1 MTAIE
6 GATQATA
13 LRPRP
18 APPLV
23 LVAELTHRCPLQCA
37 YCSNPLELLGAAN
50 ELATEDWRRVLG
62 QAEGMGILQVLY
74 TGGEPLLRA
83 DLNVLLRTG
92 RALDLYQVLIT
103 SGVGLSARRLRDLLD
118 SGLDA
123 VQLSLQ
129 SLDDLTA
136 RTICGGDFLKRKH
149 EAAAHIRASGTPLI
163 LNAVLHRLNL
173 HEVPALLQFAA
184 DAGAERIELANSQ
197 YYGWALENRAHLLPD
212 LASLQAA
219 EAEVLAFRERH
230 PEVAVQWVVPD
241 YHDASPKP
249 CMGGWASTHL
259 IVGPDGRALPCPAAY
274 VLPELAFPNVNT
286 SSLDEVWY
294 GSAAFQ
300 AYRGTAWMREPC
312 RACPQ
317 REVDFGGCRC
327 QAFLLTGD
335 VRAADPVCSLSPHR
349 GVIDAALAD
358 IGEVPVTT
366 LRHRPR
372 TA

>member
-1 MTAIE
+1 MTA
-6 GATQATA
+6 A
-13 LRPRP
+13 LDAAHLQSSRPRP

-23 LVAELTHRCPLQCA
+23 LVAELTHRCPLQCV
-37 YCSNPLELLGAAN
+37 YCSNPLQLLGAAQ
-50 ELATEDWRRVLG
+50 ELGPGDWRRVLAE
-62 QAEGMGILQVLY
+62 AEGLGILQVLY

-83 DLNVLLRTG
+83 DLGELLRAG
-92 RALDLYQVLIT
+92 RTLDLYQVLIT

-118 SGLDA
+118 AGLDA

-129 SLDDLTA
+129 SLDDLNA

-149 EAAAHIRASGTPLI
+149 EAAALIRESGTPLI

-184 DAGAERIELANSQ
+184 DSGAERIELANSQ

-219 EAEVLAFRERH
+219 EAEVLAFRGRC

-274 VLPELAFPNVNT
+274 VLPELAFPNVRT
-286 SSLDEVWY
+286 SSLEAVWY
-294 GSAAFQ
+294 DSAAFQ

-312 RACPQ
+312 QTCPQ

-335 VRAADPVCSLSPHR
+335 ARAADPVCSLSPHR
-349 GVIDAALAD
+349 GVIDAALED
-358 IGEVPVTT
+358 IGERPAVP

>member
-1 MTAIE
+1 MT
-6 GATQATA
+6 GTLDATPPAT
-13 LRPRP
+13 RPPRP

-23 LVAELTHRCPLQCA
+23 LVAELTHRCPLQCV
-37 YCSNPLELLGAAN
+37 YCSNPLELLGAAR
-50 ELATEDWRRVLG
+50 ELSTEDWRRVLC
-62 QAEGMGILQVLY
+62 QAEAMGILQVLY
-74 TGGEPLLRA
+74 TGGEPLLRP
-83 DLNVLLRTG
+83 DLSVLLRAG
-92 RALDLYQVLIT
+92 RALELYQVLIT
-103 SGVGLSARRLRDLLD
+103 SGVGLSERRLRDLLD
-118 SGLDA
+118 AGLDA

-129 SLDDLTA
+129 SLDDVTA
-136 RTICGGDFLKRKH
+136 RTICGGDFLRRKH
-149 EAAAHIRASGTPLI
+149 EAAQLIRASGTPLI

-212 LASLQAA
+212 LAQLQAA
-219 EAEVLAFRERH
+219 EAEVLAFRARH

-249 CMGGWASTHL
+249 CMGGWASTHM

-274 VLPELAFPNVNT
+274 VLPELAFPNVTT
-286 SSLDEVWY
+286 SSLDSVWY
-294 GSAAFQ
+294 DSAAFQ
-300 AYRGTAWMREPC
+300 AYRGTAWMQEPC

-349 GVIDAALAD
+349 AVIDAALEEIAD
-358 IGEVPVTT
+358 VPPTA